1 MHSGLNKK
9 CMIYSVS
16 VESNEKNIR
25 VPKTEVATHDK
36 YITKCLFF
44 GSDQQVFHIIIIIQG
59 RIIILYI

>member
-1 MHSGLNKK
+1 
-9 CMIYSVS
+9 MIYSVS

-44 GSDQQVFHIIIIIQG
+44 GSDQQVFHIIIIQG